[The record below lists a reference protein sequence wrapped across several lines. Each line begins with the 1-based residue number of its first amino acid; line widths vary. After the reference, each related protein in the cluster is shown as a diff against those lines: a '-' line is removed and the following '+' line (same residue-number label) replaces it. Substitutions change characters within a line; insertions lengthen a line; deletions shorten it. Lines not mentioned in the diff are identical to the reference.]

1 MAVAQFFKKLVL
13 FISGRTT
20 MSEER
25 SCGNSVFLISRTSN
39 RIQKTFWSELRTKGL
54 RIYIISSLI
63 MLKNSHLQ
71 VYCCRLFAVTLT
83 RVDWLLVRKT
93 SMFSPVKVFPIK
105 TFMHK
110 LAPVYWLIIIL
121 FLFTELSRRNSWSSV
136 ANVELAALQNIMRD
150 CGQFQRWAFFHKI
163 FPLSLI
169 SHKLNSELAVIVILR
184 EIFFKNRF
192 IMRKMWKTFLPASR
206 VNWNFRAQTKWFP
219 KCLVMFIS

>member
-25 SCGNSVFLISRTSN
+25 SCGNSVFLIARTSN

-121 FLFTELSRRNSWSSV
+121 FLFTEFNIQKKLLVFSRKCW
-136 ANVELAALQNIMRD
+136 
-150 CGQFQRWAFFHKI
+150 
-163 FPLSLI
+163 
-169 SHKLNSELAVIVILR
+169 
-184 EIFFKNRF
+184 
-192 IMRKMWKTFLPASR
+192 ASR
-206 VNWNFRAQTKWFP
+206 LAKYHAGLRTVSEVSIF
-219 KCLVMFIS
+219 S